1 MPLPRLALT
10 PEVGHGPLDGAWW
23 PRCDSLELELP
34 SLVAALEPDRGSTV
48 RITVDAAQ
56 WPDPPHTIM
65 APGQVIAVDVTGSAD
80 GEISVGSKGELGTRH
95 REYSPNRPIEQ
106 NYSRHIVEHHVLL
119 SNQVAVVVA
128 KRFIFR
134 RADHHGDTERAQ
146 GELRAPFPKEN

>member
-1 MPLPRLALT
+1 MEPSTTPAEGPLADPGHTYRMPLPRLALT
-10 PEVGHGPLDGAWW
+10 PEVSHGPLDGAWW

-80 GEISVGSKGELGTRH
+80 EAHVITLDCDTVGRW
-95 REYSPNRPIEQ
+95 
-106 NYSRHIVEHHVLL
+106 VLL
-119 SNQVAVVVA
+119 VVPPQEP
-128 KRFIFR
+128 
-134 RADHHGDTERAQ
+134 ADTAARLMAAAADP
-146 GELRAPFPKEN
+146 ELHLGASTLLTR